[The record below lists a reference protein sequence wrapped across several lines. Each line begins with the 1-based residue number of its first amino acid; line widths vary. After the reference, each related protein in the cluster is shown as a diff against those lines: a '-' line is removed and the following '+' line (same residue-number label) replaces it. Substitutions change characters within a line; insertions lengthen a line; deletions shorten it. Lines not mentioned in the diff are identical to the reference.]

1 MELIKP
7 DIGTLVW
14 MVFSFSILL
23 YVLIKF
29 AWKPILNALKRRER
43 TIASRLQA
51 AQKARDELAKI
62 EFGNEQITNLAKRE
76 REEILREAREVR
88 EQIVEEAKQAAKQEG
103 EKIVEAARQSIDY
116 EKKKAIEELR
126 KQMAELS
133 INIAEKILKEKLAD
147 ETEQQALINRL
158 ASEID
163 LN

>member
-14 MVFSFSILL
+14 MLISFSILL
-23 YVLIKF
+23 YILIKF
-29 AWKPILNALKRRER
+29 AWKPILKALKSRER

-76 REEILREAREVR
+76 REQILREAREVR
-88 EQIVEEAKQAAKQEG
+88 QQIVEEAKREAKEEG
-103 EKIVEAARQSIDY
+103 AKIIEAARQSIDH
-116 EKKKAIEELR
+116 EKQLAIEELR
-126 KQMAELS
+126 KQMAALS
-133 INIAEKILKEKLAD
+133 IDIAEKLLKEKLTD
-147 ETEQQALINRL
+147 EAEQQALIDRL
-158 ASEID
+158 AREID

>member
-14 MVFSFSILL
+14 MLISFSILL
-23 YVLIKF
+23 YILIKF

-88 EQIVEEAKQAAKQEG
+88 QQIVEDAKQAAKLEG
-103 EKIVEAARQSIDY
+103 EKIVQAARQSIDY
-116 EKKKAIEELR
+116 EKRMAIEELR
-126 KQMAELS
+126 KQMAALS
-133 INIAEKILKEKLAD
+133 IDIAEKILKEKLAD
-147 ETEQQALINRL
+147 KNEQEELINRL
-158 ASEID
+158 ANEID
-163 LN
+163 MN